1 MESIPEVKEALAAR
15 STTADLDAL
24 RSEGRR
30 RVKVVRAEQVAEMIS
45 DAVREA
51 LADPRVMTRQQAE
64 RLVEQ
69 ARAKQAARIEELE
82 AELARVQGE
91 RDAAVAARGAGGG
104 NSNEVALQLLQQFA
118 AMQGQQANAQS
129 GAMGAELSNAIS
141 QLSSTLNER
150 LEKFGR
156 KMGISGAV
164 EAGPVSYEGLFKG
177 EGEKLESNMDSIE
190 VHKKKAGGI
199 AANLEKLKKL
209 KGGG

>member
-15 STTADLDAL
+15 STIADLDAL

-45 DAVREA
+45 EAVSEA
-51 LADPRVMTRQQAE
+51 LADPRVMTRAQAE

-69 ARAKQAARIEELE
+69 ARRAQAARIAELE
-82 AELARVQGE
+82 AELARVTRE
-91 RDAAVAARGAGGG
+91 RDAALAGNGQGGG
-104 NSNEVALQLLQQFA
+104 SDAALQLAAQLA
-118 AMQGQQANAQS
+118 AMQSQQAAAAQS
-129 GAMGAELSNAIS
+129 GALGAELSGAIA

-164 EAGPVSYEGLFKG
+164 EAGPVSFEGLFKG
-177 EGEKLESNMDSIE
+177 ESEKLESNMDSIE
-190 VHKKKAGGI
+190 VQTKKAGGI

-209 KGGG
+209 KGGS